1 MSRET
6 ILKLIEANHDRL
18 RSLGVREL
26 ALFGS
31 FARGEGRPDSD
42 VDFFVDFDQKSF
54 DRYMAVKELLEE
66 TLGRKVDLGTRASLK
81 PAIRDA
87 AERAVR
93 RAAQGAFQPVVVDT
107 PITYEVEF
115 TSTSEAVMGALTPG
129 AERTTP
135 RTVRV
140 VGDDA
145 LSAWRALF
153 TVILMGW
160 SASDEVYG

>member
-1 MSRET
+1 MA
-6 ILKLIEANHDRL
+6 EARDALGDVEASITKYAIDRWTARCVGL
-18 RSLGVREL
+18 ERS
-26 ALFGS
+26 
-31 FARGEGRPDSD
+31 
-42 VDFFVDFDQKSF
+42 
-54 DRYMAVKELLEE
+54 
-66 TLGRKVDLGTRASLK
+66 RAS
-81 PAIRDA
+81 IRDA